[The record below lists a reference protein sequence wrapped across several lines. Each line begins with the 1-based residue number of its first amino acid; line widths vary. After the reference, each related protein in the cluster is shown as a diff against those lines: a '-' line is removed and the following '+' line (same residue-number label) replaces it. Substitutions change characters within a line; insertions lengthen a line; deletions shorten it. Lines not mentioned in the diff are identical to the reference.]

1 MRPAA
6 TVMTKIA
13 LAGIGLPVILVLLC
27 YLSLSSGGADH
38 NRAAVHLAFDG
49 GDIPKGMSS
58 DYLEYIRQMQKS
70 FEELDAVLDHLD
82 EMAEEGKI
90 DRYLVKSVFL
100 CSVFRRRPGFTF
112 HRTLYAV
119 CRLLCEL
126 RRADENGIP

>member
-49 GDIPKGMSS
+49 GDIPNASRLSGIYPSN
-58 DYLEYIRQMQKS
+58 
-70 FEELDAVLDHLD
+70 EE
-82 EMAEEGKI
+82 E
-90 DRYLVKSVFL
+90 F
-100 CSVFRRRPGFTF
+100 
-112 HRTLYAV
+112 
-119 CRLLCEL
+119 
-126 RRADENGIP
+126 

>member
-49 GDIPKGMSS
+49 GDNRKCYAIHFFDKEESNARNKQRIVNNFGRY
-58 DYLEYIRQMQKS
+58 YLRKPLLSVILCVQR
-70 FEELDAVLDHLD
+70 
-82 EMAEEGKI
+82 
-90 DRYLVKSVFL
+90 RTVKDGV
-100 CSVFRRRPGFTF
+100 
-112 HRTLYAV
+112 
-119 CRLLCEL
+119 
-126 RRADENGIP
+126 